1 MQLGTM
7 GMRARQLLDRS
18 GPPVFGLETMQVV
31 HEAFDRAWAVLEAA
45 CGSDPQVIDTRRL
58 ELAEA
63 ILAVTRDD
71 SRDPEQIKLLALQL
85 MQIKR

>member
-1 MQLGTM
+1 
-7 GMRARQLLDRS
+7 MRARQLLDRS
-18 GPPVFGLETMQVV
+18 GPPVFGPETMQVV
-31 HEAFDRAWAVLEAA
+31 HQAFDSAWAVLEAG
-45 CGSDPQVIDTRRL
+45 CGSDPGVVDTRRM

-85 MQIKR
+85 MQIKP